1 MSFIDKAKEA
11 ISDNLEKVKDL
22 FADYFDK
29 AGYQLGPGRAREPS
43 GPSHVGHAAKV
54 STRARSA
61 RQLVGIDQ

>member
-29 AGYQLGPGRAREPS
+29 AGYQLGPGRAR
-43 GPSHVGHAAKV
+43 
-54 STRARSA
+54 SA